1 MNKKQRE
8 RRRQNRIAIES
19 QFISIIAEYDRD
31 YLTTNYRIE
40 NLEIL
45 QCNKLYPA
53 LL

>member
-19 QFISIIAEYDRD
+19 QFTTIFGEYDRD
-31 YLTTNYRIE
+31 YLSTNYRIE
-40 NLEIL
+40 NLELIL
-45 QCNKLYPA
+45 CNKLYPA

>member
-19 QFISIIAEYDRD
+19 LFTSIVEEYDRD
-31 YLTTNYRIE
+31 YISTNYRIE
-40 NLEIL
+40 NLEL
-45 QCNKLYPA
+45 ALCNKLYPA